1 MVVTYEYKWAVVGT
15 FRIAV
20 GRTLALELVAGLAS
34 ALQKSALHATTA
46 FHTKKHHLFTM
57 MTRVVEDREVA

>member
-1 MVVTYEYKWAVVGT
+1 MAVTYEYKWAVVGT

-20 GRTLALELVAGLAS
+20 GRTLALGLVAGLAS
-34 ALQKSALHATTA
+34 AFQQSALHAITA

-57 MTRVVEDREVA
+57 MTRVMKDREVA